1 MGADAR
7 IPNDL
12 HDACYAGPPRPW
24 LFGNIPETL
33 KEGGIYR

>member
-1 MGADAR
+1 MLMLASQM
-7 IPNDL
+7 ICM
-12 HDACYAGPPRPW
+12 HACPAGPPRLW